1 MSGNEYDD
9 FDDFDDE
16 FSDDSRGGS
25 KENNVLRELRKQNRS
40 KEKQIKEL
48 TERLSSLAAQARE
61 RSVKDVLT
69 AKGISPKVAKFIP
82 EDMTSEEEVSAWVEE
97 NAEIFGGI
105 PSAAGEE
112 IDGAGPRPDLAALSQ
127 ISQMQSTGQPFDG
140 DSDQLAALIRS
151 ARTPEELNKVIF
163 GSSNGPDAF

>member
-9 FDDFDDE
+9 FDDYDDE
-16 FSDDSRGGS
+16 FNGDARGS
-25 KENNVLRELRKQNRS
+25 KDNDVLRALRKENRA

-48 TERLSSLAAQARE
+48 SERLSGLAQQARE

-69 AKGISPKVAKFIP
+69 AKGLSPKIAKFIP
-82 EDMTSEEEVSAWVEE
+82 EDMTSEEEVSSWVEE

-105 PSAAGEE
+105 PAAAGEE
-112 IDGAGPRPDLAALSQ
+112 TDGAGPRPDLAALSQ

-140 DSDQLAALIRS
+140 DADQIAALIRS

-163 GSSNGPDAF
+163 GTTEGPNAF